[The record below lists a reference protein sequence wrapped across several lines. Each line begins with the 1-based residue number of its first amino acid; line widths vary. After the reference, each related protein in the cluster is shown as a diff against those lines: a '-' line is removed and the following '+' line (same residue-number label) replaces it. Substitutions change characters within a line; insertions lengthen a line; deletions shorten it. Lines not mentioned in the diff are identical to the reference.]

1 MSAASEAHGVVV
13 DNLIGDHDAEKARLL
28 EAHSAAIAAKDAAAA
43 ALVSGSAAASRDHAA
58 EIA

>member
-13 DNLIGDHDAEKARLL
+13 DNLIGDHDVEKARLL

-43 ALVSGSAAASRDHAA
+43 ALVSGSAAASR
-58 EIA
+58 